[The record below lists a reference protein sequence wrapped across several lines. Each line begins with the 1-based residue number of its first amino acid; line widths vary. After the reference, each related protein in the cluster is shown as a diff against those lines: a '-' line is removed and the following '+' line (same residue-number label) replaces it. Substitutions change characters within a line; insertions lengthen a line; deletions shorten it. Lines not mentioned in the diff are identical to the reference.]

1 MQYKDLSNI
10 PIKYNN
16 CEYFTDYDTN
26 NDIVLCR
33 TNTDGTKSTLFTP
46 NLLLNDNKNGYISNF
61 CPSANNNYIGITLDV
76 DNNEKYLIFYYSYK
90 SYLIDVV
97 KQKIIHTFNNSTQIF
112 FQNNNPLEGI
122 YYIKYN
128 KDHRP
133 YQLYFF
139 ILIIIDGNIII

>member
-16 CEYFTDYDTN
+16 CEYFTDYDDN

-61 CPSANNNYIGITLDV
+61 CPSTNNNYIGITLDV
-76 DNNEKYLIFYYSYK
+76 DNNEKYLIIYCSYK

-139 ILIIIDGNIII
+139 